1 MRFSEVES
9 RRAYRSIVD
18 QIHDAI
24 LRGDLREGDWLP
36 SERDIAVQTGLSRSS
51 VREALKV
58 LHDAGL
64 IIMKVGSGGGA
75 QIVND
80 SIPTELLDKAIE
92 MSHQRLLNLFEVRNI
107 LEISAAQ
114 LAAARATSAHIQE
127 MERLLGEMENL
138 VRERPED
145 KVGYTKIDVDFHQV
159 IMKSTGNEVL
169 VDTYTSILRDIL
181 PVMDMADLTEMESY
195 GLPTMRDLV
204 NAIKRRDPLAAQ
216 MAMYV
221 HVYPLFEL
229 VERYFD
235 S

>member
-1 MRFSEVES
+1 
-9 RRAYRSIVD
+9 
-18 QIHDAI
+18 
-24 LRGDLREGDWLP
+24 
-36 SERDIAVQTGLSRSS
+36 
-51 VREALKV
+51 
-58 LHDAGL
+58 
-64 IIMKVGSGGGA
+64 
-75 QIVND
+75 
-80 SIPTELLDKAIE
+80 
-92 MSHQRLLNLFEVRNI
+92 
-107 LEISAAQ
+107 
-114 LAAARATSAHIQE
+114 

-216 MAMYV
+216 MAMYA